1 MAGESDS
8 VGEALSAL
16 ASLAVRGRTRE
27 LSLTAESALATLER
41 TGPQRLTDLARGEG
55 VTQPSMTSVVSQLG
69 NLGLAERLPDL
80 ADGRVVRVAITEA
93 GRRHLAVARRATAS
107 VFTAAIGQLTEPEAA
122 ALRAALPALRR
133 LRELAGESTD
143 GRTRLPDAA
152 AAAPGT
158 RPAGRP

>member
-1 MAGESDS
+1 MAGDSDI

-27 LSLTAESALATLER
+27 LSLTAESTLATLER

-69 NLGLAERLPDL
+69 DLGLAERLPDP
-80 ADGRVVRVAITEA
+80 ADGRVVRVTITEA
-93 GRRHLAVARRATAS
+93 GRRHLAAARRASAS
-107 VFTAAIGQLTEPEAA
+107 VFTAVIDKLTEQEA
-122 ALRAALPALRR
+122 AALPALRR

-143 GRTRLPDAA
+143 GWARLPDAA
-152 AAAPGT
+152 AARGT
-158 RPAGRP
+158 RTAGLP

>member
-1 MAGESDS
+1 MAGDSDI

-27 LSLTAESALATLER
+27 LSLTAESTLATLER

-69 NLGLAERLPDL
+69 DLGLAERLPDP
-80 ADGRVVRVAITEA
+80 ADGRVVRVTITEA
-93 GRRHLAVARRATAS
+93 GRRHLAAA
-107 VFTAAIGQLTEPEAA
+107 FTAVIDKLTEQEAA

-143 GRTRLPDAA
+143 GWARLPDAA
-152 AAAPGT
+152 AARGT
-158 RPAGRP
+158 RTAGLP